1 MAPLDSAYGG
11 GLDGLDGMGGVDVSE
26 DDFLPCFVDLT
37 PFEVEHF
44 VGDLEELKPERV
56 GDRKWL
62 DQHERM
68 EKLNWTAHSQAKEGL
83 DEFVVDQFNTLEKV
97 PTLIYDLIMIEAWKD
112 RIWPLVKAKV
122 ARFSSLRSYI
132 PVYHEATVS
141 NLLEV
146 CLFHRTSCEEAGDA
160 LVDLVDYCVRKLRYL
175 LSTPNS
181 ELVRQV
187 TSAKEAAEWDDI
199 RMLDEQFYECEFQVC
214 MCVISI
220 IRFLT
225 DHRVAMPLAVTTR
238 LLETHDVLMLLVPL
252 MEKAPWV
259 RKNKVNGRIEKFE
272 DHQWQPVEADDE
284 GRLPKLHTQVWLAIY
299 NLVMDSECR
308 GRYELSSVRRENL
321 LRLRRYIN
329 EVVVDQ
335 LPPLTNLHR
344 TLEELSIS
352 GQFTGAAAAPAPS
365 PFVVELVAEFRETL
379 MRTYEGR
386 WQEVADLQL
395 RDVFVK
401 ETPEELKRLANM
413 ISIPKDLL
421 EEEPPNSTTDFD
433 QHSREGTEQN
443 ASADT
448 NVNTAWEALLAL
460 PRVRSTASFFAAAKA
475 SDAPP
480 DEVIVLSA
488 APQPIPG
495 KGDRVYLELR
505 RSRRGQLGDDVAASQ
520 RALAGAALAMRQGSA
535 GGENFTLAVRCS
547 NGRVLPPRSAAYVS
561 AKGASRSAQQLRQLL
576 EKPGR
581 ERDLEMYSEDV
592 AEFSIPVVDDS
603 GEEGLHSAYIA
614 GLDLQDA
621 PSGTNELD

>member
-1 MAPLDSAYGG
+1 MAPLDGMDGG
-11 GLDGLDGMGGVDVSE
+11 GLDGLDGMGGVEVSDE
-26 DDFLPCFVDLT
+26 DFIPCFQDLT

-44 VGDLEELKPERV
+44 VTGLEEFQPESV
-56 GDRKWL
+56 GNRRWL

-83 DEFVVDQFNTLEKV
+83 DEFVVDQINTLEKV
-97 PTLIYDLIMIEAWKD
+97 PILIYDLILIEAWKEQ
-112 RIWPLVKAKV
+112 IWPLVKAKV

-160 LVDLVDYCVRKLRYL
+160 LVDLVDWCVRKLRYL

-187 TSAKEAAEWDDI
+187 SSAKEAAEWDDV
-199 RMLDEQFYECEFQVC
+199 RMLDEQFLECEFQVC

-259 RKNKVNGRIEKFE
+259 RKNKINGRIEKFE
-272 DHQWQPVEADDE
+272 DHEWQPVEADDE

-299 NLVMDSECR
+299 NLVMDGECR
-308 GRYELSSVRRENL
+308 SRYELSSMRRENL

-352 GQFTGAAAAPAPS
+352 GQFTGVAQAPAPS
-365 PFVVELVAEFRETL
+365 PFVVELVAEFREAL
-379 MRTYEGR
+379 LRTYEGR
-386 WQEVADLQL
+386 WREIADLQL

-401 ETPEELKRLANM
+401 ETPDELKRLANM
-413 ISIPKDLL
+413 ISIPKEML
-421 EEEPPNSTTDFD
+421 EEEPPASAHVGQTG
-433 QHSREGTEQN
+433 REGDEQQGN
-443 ASADT
+443 SEPGANS
-448 NVNTAWEALLAL
+448 AWEAVLAL
-460 PRVRSTASFFAAAKA
+460 PRVRSTASFFAAARA
-475 SDAPP
+475 AEAPP

-488 APQPIPG
+488 PPQAVPG
-495 KGDRVYLELR
+495 VDDRVFLELR
-505 RSRRGQLGDDVAASQ
+505 RNRRGQLGDDLAAGQ
-520 RALAGAALAMRQGSA
+520 RALYGAALAMRQGSG
-535 GGENFTLAVRCS
+535 GGESFTLAVRCS
-547 NGRVLPPRSAAYVS
+547 SGQVLPPRSAPYVS
-561 AKGASRSAQQLRQLL
+561 AKGASRTALQLRQLL

-581 ERDLEMYSEDV
+581 ERDLEMYTEDV
-592 AEFSIPVVDDS
+592 AEFSIPVVGDA
-603 GEEGLHSAYIA
+603 GVEGLHAAYIA

-621 PSGTNELD
+621 PSGASELD